1 MANYTEHYQLH
12 QWEPEDPFL
21 RTDFN
26 EDLAKIDNALNQLAG
41 STLHIASGSY
51 AGTGEAGAEHPN
63 QLTFEFVPKMVV
75 LTVDAGQELENGT
88 VLVAGQTRSSG
99 MGTSYSGGS
108 CLNLHITW
116 IGQGLSWYSA
126 KVSYQLNKSGQTY
139 RYFAVG

>member
-1 MANYTEHYQLH
+1 MKSDL
-12 QWEPEDPFL
+12 FL

-26 EDLAKIDNALNQLAG
+26 EDLEKIDNALNQLAG

-108 CLNLHITW
+108 CLDLYITW
-116 IGQGLSWYSA
+116 SGQGFSWYSSKA
-126 KVSYQLNKSGQTY
+126 SYQLNKSGQTY

>member
-12 QWEPEDPFL
+12 QWEGSDSFL

>member
-12 QWEPEDPFL
+12 QWEGSDSFL

-108 CLNLHITW
+108 CLNLYITW
-116 IGQGLSWYSA
+116 SEQGLSWYSA

>member
-12 QWEPEDPFL
+12 QWEGSDSFL

-41 STLHIASGSY
+41 STLHIANGSY

-99 MGTSYSGGS
+99 MGTNYLKIRNPLWHSR
-108 CLNLHITW
+108 LM
-116 IGQGLSWYSA
+116 
-126 KVSYQLNKSGQTY
+126 K
-139 RYFAVG
+139 

>member
-12 QWEPEDPFL
+12 QWEGSDSFL

-63 QLTFEFVPKMVV
+63 HLTLEFVPKMVV
-75 LTVDAGQELENGT
+75 LTVDAGKELENGT
-88 VLVAGQTRSSG
+88 VLINGQTRSSG
-99 MGTSYSGGS
+99 MGTSYSGAS
-108 CLNLHITW
+108 CLDLYITW
-116 IGQGLSWYSA
+116 SGQGISWYGA
-126 KVSYQLNKSGQTY
+126 EGENK
-139 RYFAVG
+139 

>member
-12 QWEPEDPFL
+12 QWEGSDSFL

-26 EDLAKIDNALNQLAG
+26 EDLAKIDNALNQL
-41 STLHIASGSY
+41 ASGSY

-99 MGTSYSGGS
+99 MGTNYLKIRNPLWHSR
-108 CLNLHITW
+108 LM
-116 IGQGLSWYSA
+116 
-126 KVSYQLNKSGQTY
+126 K
-139 RYFAVG
+139 

>member
-12 QWEPEDPFL
+12 QWEGSDSFL

-108 CLNLHITW
+108 CLDLHITW
-116 IGQGLSWYSA
+116 SGQGLSWYSA
-126 KVSYQLNKSGQTY
+126 KASYQLNKSGQTY

>member
-12 QWEPEDPFL
+12 QWEGADPFL

-26 EDLAKIDNALNQLAG
+26 EDLEKIDNALNQLAG

>member
-12 QWEPEDPFL
+12 QWEGSDSFL

-63 QLTFEFVPKMVV
+63 QLTFGFVPKMVV

-99 MGTSYSGGS
+99 MGTNYLKIRNPLWHSR
-108 CLNLHITW
+108 LM
-116 IGQGLSWYSA
+116 
-126 KVSYQLNKSGQTY
+126 K
-139 RYFAVG
+139 